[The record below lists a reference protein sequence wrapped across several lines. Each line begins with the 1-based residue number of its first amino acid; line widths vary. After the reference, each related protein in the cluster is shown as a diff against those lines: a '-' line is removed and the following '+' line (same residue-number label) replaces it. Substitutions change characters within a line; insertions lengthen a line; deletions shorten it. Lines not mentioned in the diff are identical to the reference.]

1 MSKVRIIIFILIVSA
16 LAVAQM
22 PVAELPRTYI
32 NTTWNLPAG
41 GTTWAAHT
49 SAQLSSAIKSASP
62 GDIIVLDAGATY
74 VGGFQLPAKAN
85 SNNKWIYVVSS
96 AIAKLPAGRRV
107 SPSAAANMPKIVTP
121 NVAAAF
127 QVNGGA
133 NHWRFAGLEITP
145 ASNYPAGCP
154 ANGQHCMTYFLIG
167 SQSNPTPLPDSFVVD
182 RCYVHG
188 SPTQDLQQG
197 IQMTASNYAV
207 IDSYVDDIH
216 IKGFDSSGI
225 GVNTSPGP
233 FKIVNNYVSAST
245 ENIIFGGSGQ
255 GWGGYVPSD
264 IEIRHNYL
272 FKPLAWVPLSLAGSM
287 VVKNAFE
294 LKSAQRVLF
303 DGNTIEN
310 VWYNGQLGF
319 AIVLTVRSSQS
330 GDVAVVNDVTI
341 TNNVLKNVVSGF
353 NTLAKDDTCGAA
365 GGYPNCH
372 NAGSQDRWYI
382 ADNLI
387 LFYDPTLPGGVRN
400 LALALNSGL
409 DRINNNTPGV
419 LRDVVFRHN
428 TTISAASTPC
438 WESIYFSVASTLKPP
453 FTNLTSNIWLLD
465 NALCRQPTGDWG
477 LQGSAGLTQYMGS
490 PAPFDK
496 RFVGNAMYVPKG
508 DKVQSFP
515 VHNYASTVPFTYVSV
530 AGNDYQLAT
539 PYWTDTSDG
548 KLSGIDYSALS
559 GASGAPAP
567 LPGTTVVAGNTA
579 GVDRTASSTAVLTLI
594 PASGTTTH

>member
-1 MSKVRIIIFILIVSA
+1 M
-16 LAVAQM
+16 
-22 PVAELPRTYI
+22 
-32 NTTWNLPAG
+32 G

-49 SAQLSSAIKSASP
+49 SAQLSSAIKSAIP

-74 VGGFQLPAKAN
+74 SGAFTLPPKAN
-85 SNNKWIYVVSS
+85 PNNQWIYIMSS
-96 AIAKLPAGRRV
+96 AIANLSAGTRV
-107 SPSAAANMPKIVTP
+107 SPADAPNMAKIVTP
-121 NVAAAF
+121 NVAAGF

-133 NHWRFAGLEITP
+133 NHWRFAGLEITA

-167 SQSNPTPLPDSFVVD
+167 SQSQPTPLPDSFVVD

-188 SPTQDLQQG
+188 GPTQDLQQG

-207 IDSYVDDIH
+207 IDSYVDDVH

-245 ENIIFGGSGQ
+245 ENIIFGGSGG

-264 IEIRHNYL
+264 IEIRNNYL
-272 FKPLAWVPLSLAGSM
+272 FKPLTWVPLSLSGSL
-287 VVKNAFE
+287 VVKNALE

-303 DGNTIEN
+303 DSNTIEN

-330 GDVAVVNDVTI
+330 GDIAVVNDVTI

-365 GGYPNCH
+365 AGYPNCH

-387 LFYDPTLPGGVRN
+387 TFYDPTQPGGLRN

-419 LRDVVFRHN
+419 LRDVVFQHN
-428 TTISAASTPC
+428 TTVSAASTPC
-438 WESIYFSVASTLKPP
+438 WESIYFSVPSGLKPP
-453 FTNLTSNIWLLD
+453 LTNLTNNIWLLD
-465 NALCRQPTGDWG
+465 NSLCRQPTGDWG
-477 LQGSAGLTQYMGS
+477 QQGTSGLAQYMGTPS
-490 PAPFDK
+490 TPPYDLTQ
-496 RFVGNAMYVPKG
+496 RFYGNAMYVPSG
-508 DKVQSFP
+508 DRVQTFP
-515 VHNYASTVPFTYVSV
+515 AHNYATTVPFAYVSP
-530 AGNDYQLAT
+530 GTFNYQLLT

-548 KLSGIDYSALS
+548 NIAGIQNTS
-559 GASGAPAP
+559 
-567 LPGTTVVAGNTA
+567 LPDQTGGQIGTG
-579 GVDRTASSTAVLTLI
+579 DDDI
-594 PASGTTTH
+594 EP